1 VAIRSERA
9 GTEGLRREIE
19 EAVQSVHA
27 SLPLAQVRTLGDVYD
42 QSMAR
47 TSFTLV
53 MLTIAGTMALLL
65 AVFGLYGVVAY
76 TVTRRRREIGIRL
89 ALGARASEIQRLFV
103 RRSLVLVGVGVVIG
117 SGGAVGFTRLMQS
130 LLFGVSPLD
139 PLTLVATPVALGATA
154 LLTSYVSSHRAVTV
168 DPAEILRAE

>member
-1 VAIRSERA
+1 
-9 GTEGLRREIE
+9 
-19 EAVQSVHA
+19 
-27 SLPLAQVRTLGDVYD
+27 
-42 QSMAR
+42 
-47 TSFTLV
+47 
-53 MLTIAGTMALLL
+53 MALLL